1 MIQKAFKKYSKT
13 KYYTVFLHSLF
24 WTAFIIVSEPLL
36 DFLLGKRSDTMEL
49 IEILVIISIFYIN
62 AYLLVPK
69 FLEKRKYFK
78 YLTIIAVSIFVLS
91 IGFGRIGYSL
101 KMERVNKN
109 IAKKENRDSEQ
120 KIDKSPHEAFY
131 VKQKNQQK
139 RHKRYSRDIFLVLTT
154 VFAVSSIYSFVRIN
168 SKQEKEL
175 KALEKEQLTSELSF
189 LKSQINPH
197 FLFNVL
203 NSIYSLTLKKSDDA
217 PNAVLRLSDLL
228 RYMTYESEKSTAEI
242 EKEIAYIQNYIELQK
257 MRLAKKSKVN
267 VEIFNNYPSARIAP
281 LILITFV
288 ENAFKH
294 GILANGTTNINIALK
309 IQPEEIDFVVKNEYN
324 KLSQKDSVSGIGI
337 QNVKRRLDIIY
348 PNKHSLKIEKTE
360 NEHTVSLKI
369 NHV

>member
-1 MIQKAFKKYSKT
+1 MIQKVFRKYFT
-13 KYYTVFLHSLF
+13 ALTHLLF
-24 WTAFIIVSEPLL
+24 WTAFFIVSEPIL
-36 DFLLGKRSDTMEL
+36 DFLLARRPNVVHLLEILT
-49 IEILVIISIFYIN
+49 ILVIFYVN
-62 AYLLVPK
+62 AYFFVPK

-78 YLTIIAVSIFVLS
+78 YITIVLISIFILS
-91 IGFGRIGYSL
+91 IGLSRIDYAL
-101 KMERVNKN
+101 KMDKLNKN
-109 IAKKENRDSEQ
+109 ITKIENRNSEQ
-120 KIDKSPHEAFY
+120 KIDKPPHNNFY
-131 VKQKNQQK
+131 AKQKMYEK
-139 RHKRYSRDIFLVLTT
+139 RHKKHLRDIFLVLTT
-154 VFAVSSIYSFVRIN
+154 VFAISSIYSFVRIN

-175 KALEKEQLTSELSF
+175 RALEKEQLTSELSF

-228 RYMTYESEKSTAEI
+228 RYMTYESEKTTAEI
-242 EKEIAYIQNYIELQK
+242 EKEIAYIQNYIKLQK
-257 MRLAKKSKVN
+257 MRLAKNSKVN

-309 IQPEEIDFVVKNEYN
+309 IQPKEIDFMVKNEYN
-324 KLSQKDSVSGIGI
+324 ELSQKDSVSGIGI

-369 NHV
+369 NHA